1 MNRSSKG
8 EESESWYFGYY
19 DFCGIDGFD
28 SKSMLPQK
36 SFHILIAFADY
47 DLPAEILRLFWS
59 GRLVSFWS
67 VCWWG

>member
-1 MNRSSKG
+1 MITK
-8 EESESWYFGYY
+8 ESESWYFGYY

-28 SKSMLPQK
+28 SKVDVAPK

-47 DLPAEILRLFWS
+47 DLPAEILRLFWCWPL
-59 GRLVSFWS
+59 GFIWS